1 MLTRKEVLKKSPIII
16 GGPCSVASKEQIM
29 KIAQAVKKSGADALR
44 AQLWKPR
51 TDPNSFQGVGMVGIK
66 WLQEVKEKIGIPL
79 AMEVTAP
86 QQVKEVAGIADIMWV
101 GARNMQNFE
110 LLKEIGKYPHAVI
123 LKRGFI
129 ATVKEWIC
137 AATYIGV
144 EKVIFCE
151 RGIRTGVDSMR
162 FTLDLNGMLVMKHD
176 YKHPVI
182 VDISHSPGRRDM
194 VLPLG
199 YAAMAA
205 GADGIVVETH
215 YNPDEELVD
224 RAQTIDLQSFDKLV
238 RKSEQIYNLLHK

>member
-1 MLTRKEVLKKSPIII
+1 
-16 GGPCSVASKEQIM
+16 
-29 KIAQAVKKSGADALR
+29 
-44 AQLWKPR
+44 
-51 TDPNSFQGVGMVGIK
+51 
-66 WLQEVKEKIGIPL
+66 
-79 AMEVTAP
+79 MEVTAP

-129 ATVKEWIC
+129 ATIKEWIC

-151 RGIRTGVDSMR
+151 RGIRTGVDAMR

-176 YKHPVI
+176 HKHPVV

-205 GADGIVVETH
+205 GADGIIVETH

-224 RAQTIDLQSFDKLV
+224 RAQTIDLQSFDGLV
-238 RKSEQIYNLLHK
+238 KNRNRFIIYCINDEKDKYTLKFWKFPYLFRRQYFGKATSFVKRIFKIYCFNR